1 MLCPGISKSLDPVAG
16 QLSNTIAAKLTA
28 VEGSLKESIT
38 KLVKSKVRRTRLWHS
53 WGRRVVT
60 SLGSGSLNLF
70 PSPVSPGGPE
80 VRLAASGQSSFLL
93 SSAEL
98 LRQRLALGW
107 PLVWACHR
115 VLQHVLTPLVHRR
128 PLFTFGLSS
137 VCAP

>member
-38 KLVKSKVRRTRLWHS
+38 KLVKSKVRRTRLWRS
-53 WGRRVVT
+53 WGRGVVT
-60 SLGSGSLNLF
+60 PLGRDSLNLF

-80 VRLAASGQSSFLL
+80 VRLAASSQSSFLI
-93 SSAEL
+93 SAEL
-98 LRQRLALGW
+98 LRQLLALGW
-107 PLVWACHR
+107 PLAWACRR
-115 VLQHVLTPLVHRR
+115 VLQRLLTSLVHRR
-128 PLFTFGLSS
+128 PLLTFGLSS